1 MTVKE
6 MRAEVKALNK
16 FLYNNVDVDMRVN
29 VMNRK
34 NELFLAKGYNAK
46 YLRATARKEEVQD
59 YLGCMIKA
67 FSDCHIDLDDFY
79 YYDED

>member
-6 MRAEVKALNK
+6 MRAEVKALSK
-16 FLYNNVDVDMRVN
+16 HLHDFDFDTRMS

-34 NELFLAKGYNAK
+34 DELFLAKGYDTKN
-46 YLRATARKEEVQD
+46 LRATARKQEVKD
-59 YLGCMIKA
+59 YLECYINA
-67 FSDCHIDLDDFY
+67 FNDCNVDLDNFY

>member
-6 MRAEVKALNK
+6 MRAEVKALSK
-16 FLYNNVDVDMRVN
+16 HLHDFDFDTRMN

-34 NELFLAKGYNAK
+34 DELFLAKGYNTK
-46 YLRATARKEEVQD
+46 YLRASAKKAEVED
-59 YLGCMIKA
+59 YLECMINA
-67 FSDCHIDLDDFY
+67 YSDCHVDLDNFY

>member
-16 FLYNNVDVDMRVN
+16 HLNTFDFDVRMS

-34 NELFLAKGYNAK
+34 DELFLAKGYNAK
-46 YLRATARKEEVQD
+46 YLRTSARKEEVQD
-59 YLGCMIKA
+59 YLECLINA